1 MRTLISLLAMSLL
14 AVPVGAQEKEKG
26 KEAAVDTAKAT
37 EQAEALKKAVL
48 DGEYAKMA
56 DLTHPKVVEALGGK
70 EKVVDFT
77 KKVMEQMKAQGIE
90 LKTYT
95 IDKPGTPVS
104 DGKSAHY
111 VVLPTKMEM
120 TAPKTKIMSESYLL
134 GMTTD
139 GGKSWTF
146 ADGAGLAQGPAREAI
161 VPTLPKEL
169 KLPEPKMPTVTTEK
183 EKEPEKKAEKEKEK
197 K

>member
-1 MRTLISLLAMSLL
+1 MRTLIPILALSLL
-14 AVPVGAQEKEKG
+14 VIPVRAQEKEKDA
-26 KEAAVDTAKAT
+26 KVDTAKAT

-90 LKTYT
+90 LKSYT

-111 VVLPTKMEM
+111 IIL
-120 TAPKTKIMSESYLL
+120 
-134 GMTTD
+134 TT
-139 GGKSWTF
+139 
-146 ADGAGLAQGPAREAI
+146 
-161 VPTLPKEL
+161 
-169 KLPEPKMPTVTTEK
+169 
-183 EKEPEKKAEKEKEK
+183 
-197 K
+197 